1 MHEHGV
7 SSLRRDHPEE
17 STCPVFLGEHLLLHR
32 GVESLLPRQDPHLDE
47 PHRFGL
53 GRVLL
58 RVPAAPAQRHPL
70 GRPRGQDTVI
80 AAQVVGVAE
89 LPLDHVGEPFDV
101 PVGMHRPG
109 HTGHQSVIVEHTQR
123 TELCP
128 LRIPILVEREMPPSA
143 EPSAFPVVDVPIPP
157 DLDHVPSSP
166 GASSSRSALL
176 SALIASRRFASSFSS
191 VSSSNALVSAVNPAA
206 HSGKAKV
213 TSRRYSPGVRDGA
226 FGSPSRSMIR
236 SASAYHRRTVSAGSS
251 CRVRGPHRRRLGEKA
266 DTGMASG
273 RSSSAGPFRSK
284 SSHRIRI
291 VRTSRYPSAR
301 SSSRANTRPTT
312 PPPGLVASGG
322 RARNLS
328 IVRAS
333 ERREERSM

>member
-7 SSLRRDHPEE
+7 SSLRRDHLEE

-128 LRIPILVEREMPPSA
+128 LRIPILVEREMPPGA
-143 EPSAFPVVDVPIPP
+143 EPSAFSVVDVPIPP

-191 VSSSNALVSAVNPAA
+191 VSPSNVRLPYRTSSYALVSAVTSAARAGRGSEALPHTTGERYRPA
-206 HSGKAKV
+206 V
-213 TSRRYSPGVRDGA
+213 P
-226 FGSPSRSMIR
+226 
-236 SASAYHRRTVSAGSS
+236 AG
-251 CRVRGPHRRRLGEKA
+251 
-266 DTGMASG
+266 
-273 RSSSAGPFRSK
+273 SAGPIADASA
-284 SSHRIRI
+284 IRPI
-291 VRTSRYPSAR
+291 PAWLQGVLHPPVPSAQ
-301 SSSRANTRPTT
+301 SVAI
-312 PPPGLVASGG
+312 ASGSSGPAGTPAQGAAAG
-322 RARNLS
+322 RTLGLPPHPPDSWLQAAELGTC
-328 IVRAS
+328 
-333 ERREERSM
+333 RSCVLATGGKRG